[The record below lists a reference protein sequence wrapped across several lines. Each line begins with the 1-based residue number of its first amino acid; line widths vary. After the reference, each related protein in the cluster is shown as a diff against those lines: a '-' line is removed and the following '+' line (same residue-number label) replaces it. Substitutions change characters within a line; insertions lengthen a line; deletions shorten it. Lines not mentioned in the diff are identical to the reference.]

1 MRLGVFGL
9 NDMEICFGDC
19 STRSRGYCEL
29 TDEMDSYLL
38 CGKSTISS
46 IYRTYVMYEGDRKE
60 WIYGSEEGEAFALR
74 LPVATRGYFFTNAVG
89 VIDTI
94 EFYED
99 SCYVKL
105 PAYDRKMESIKEKYL
120 GRKVIIT

>member
-1 MRLGVFGL
+1 M
-9 NDMEICFGDC
+9 
-19 STRSRGYCEL
+19 
-29 TDEMDSYLL
+29 
-38 CGKSTISS
+38 CGN
-46 IYRTYVMYEGDRKE
+46 V
-60 WIYGSEEGEAFALR
+60 
-74 LPVATRGYFFTNAVG
+74 GYFFTNAVG

>member
-1 MRLGVFGL
+1 
-9 NDMEICFGDC
+9 
-19 STRSRGYCEL
+19 
-29 TDEMDSYLL
+29 
-38 CGKSTISS
+38 
-46 IYRTYVMYEGDRKE
+46 MYEGDRRE
-60 WIYGSEEGEAFALR
+60 WISDNEKGEAFALR
-74 LPVATRGYFFTNAVG
+74 LPEATRGYFFTNAVG

-120 GRKVIIT
+120 GRKVIITQDFLGNAHFALNEDLGVFVAAKV